1 MGVTMTEAVIHALG
15 EQIRT
20 RSRSLDRKKLEAI
33 CSEFAALPV
42 LDTRPPEEILGYD
55 ESGIPR

>member
-1 MGVTMTEAVIHALG
+1 MTEAVIHALG

-55 ESGIPR
+55 EAGIPR